1 LGGTK
6 AIVFV
11 CEEHEMATATA
22 AAVVENRMIILLL
35 ALSKYYGDVLNRVVP
50 TQSYGCIDEFQPRK

>member
-1 LGGTK
+1 
-6 AIVFV
+6 
-11 CEEHEMATATA
+11 MATATA